1 MAMQFESLKSARK
14 LLILLLLVYMVNYAD
29 RMTISVLGESIKRD
43 MGLSDTQ
50 VGVLGGTAFTIL
62 YVVVSFPVGRLV
74 ERYKRTTIMWMAIAL
89 WSLATVACGF
99 AENFLQLVLCR
110 AAVGVGEG
118 AFIPAVLSLISDSFA
133 PNRRASAYSI
143 IVLGL
148 PLGGT
153 VGAILGGW
161 VAGQYGWHMA
171 FIVIGAPGLVMALLI
186 RQMLKEPSR
195 GLSDGA
201 AALDNVPTIGQ
212 VLRTLAKKSTF
223 LNLTLGGGLVQI
235 VAYAIALFLF
245 PYLTRN
251 FGLSYAQAGLAVGL
265 LNGASLI
272 VGILGGGLLSDY
284 LGSRD
289 VRWYGWTPAIAMLIA
304 FPIYLA
310 SLFQSSW
317 LATTAMLF
325 VPAAIRSDER
335 RVGTECVSPSR
346 YRWWQYHST
355 KKTIKQ

>member
-201 AALDNVPTIGQ
+201 AALDNV
-212 VLRTLAKKSTF
+212 
-223 LNLTLGGGLVQI
+223 
-235 VAYAIALFLF
+235 
-245 PYLTRN
+245 
-251 FGLSYAQAGLAVGL
+251 
-265 LNGASLI
+265 
-272 VGILGGGLLSDY
+272 
-284 LGSRD
+284 
-289 VRWYGWTPAIAMLIA
+289 
-304 FPIYLA
+304 
-310 SLFQSSW
+310 
-317 LATTAMLF
+317 
-325 VPAAIRSDER
+325 RSEER
-335 RVGTECVSPSR
+335 RVGKEGVRTGR
-346 YRWWQYHST
+346 FWWSQYP
-355 KKTIKQ
+355 